1 MTGIFEAMC
10 FLLILIIFMIVATY
24 LVLKKNDK
32 VRSSRY
38 ILNKLIPRDATPKL
52 TEMIEFHKE
61 NKWLEKYNIGVG
73 GQK

>member
-38 ILNKLIPRDATPKL
+38 ILNKLIPRDATPEL
-52 TEMIEFHKE
+52 TEMIEFHKK

>member
-1 MTGIFEAMC
+1 MLSFNTNYIHDC
-10 FLLILIIFMIVATY
+10 SDVSCI
-24 LVLKKNDK
+24 KKNDK

-38 ILNKLIPRDATPKL
+38 ILNKLIPRDATPEL
-52 TEMIEFHKE
+52 TEMIEFHKK